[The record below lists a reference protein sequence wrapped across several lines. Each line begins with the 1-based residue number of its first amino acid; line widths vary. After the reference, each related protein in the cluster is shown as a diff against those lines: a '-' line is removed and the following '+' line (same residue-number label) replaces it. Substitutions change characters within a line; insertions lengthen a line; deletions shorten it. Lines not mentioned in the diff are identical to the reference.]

1 MRLLW
6 RILVAAL
13 TGLLVGGPGWSATPG
28 PVCRTAC
35 VVAAASGW

>member
-1 MRLLW
+1 MARLW

-13 TGLLVGGPGWSATPG
+13 TGLLVGGAGWAATPG

-35 VVAAASGW
+35 ATHVAQT